1 MTAPPGTSPPDFGGA
16 DVATLFRHVL
26 ERLSRRESLGEE
38 LAAEAMGRVMEG
50 AVAPALI
57 GAFLIGLRTK
67 GETVAEIVGC
77 ARAIRSRAAPFPADR
92 ADLVDTCGTGGDGS
106 GTFNIS
112 TTAALLAAGAGA
124 RVAKHGNRAV
134 SSRTGSAD
142 VLEALGVDISMGG
155 AEAAEALE
163 HAGVTFLFAPAFHSA
178 MRHAGPV
185 RRELGVRTVFNLL
198 GPLCNPAAAA
208 AQVIGVFDAALVRR
222 VAEAAAQLGVS
233 RVMVVHGR
241 DGLDELT
248 VTGPSLVAEWDG
260 SALREYE
267 LHPEPLG
274 IPRHDGAAL
283 RGGDAGTN
291 AGILRRVID
300 PAAETDEELAAC
312 RDVAVLNAGAALFVA
327 GRAANLRDGV
337 VLARAGIHS
346 GAARETLGRLV
357 AVSREIGARRAKRVA
372 GRPAP
377 AMSAGWGK

>member
-1 MTAPPGTSPPDFGGA
+1 MP
-16 DVATLFRHVL
+16 TLFRHVL

-38 LAAEAMGRVMEG
+38 LAAESMGRVMEG
-50 AVAPALI
+50 EVSPALI
-57 GAFLIGLRTK
+57 AAFLIGLRTK

-112 TTAALLAAGAGA
+112 TAAALVAGGAGA

-142 VLEALGVDISMGG
+142 VLESLGVDISMGG

-208 AQVIGVFDAALVRR
+208 AQVIGVFDAALVRP
-222 VAEAAAQLGVS
+222 VAEAAAALGVG

-260 SALREYE
+260 STLREYE

-274 IPRHDGAAL
+274 VSRHDGGAL
-283 RGGDAGTN
+283 RGGDSSVN
-291 AGILRRVID
+291 AAILRRVLD
-300 PAAETDEELAAC
+300 PAAPMNEELAAC
-312 RDVAVLNAGAALFVA
+312 RDITLLNAGAALYVA
-327 GRAANLRDGV
+327 GHAANLRDGV
-337 VLARAGIHS
+337 SLARASIDS
-346 GAARETLGRLV
+346 GAADQTLARLISV
-357 AVSREIGARRAKRVA
+357 CQEIAARRAKRVTSQ
-372 GRPAP
+372 PTP
-377 AMSAGWGK
+377 AMTAGWGK